1 MMGTL
6 LVRSAGLLLAYAMT
20 VALTRALGSAD
31 FGHLATGLSLAA
43 IFSTCASFGLP
54 MLVTRDIARSGNKAE
69 NASLIVK
76 SFAIVI
82 CLSVLAAAALSVL
95 GFLLAPAARPALLV
109 ALLIFPAM
117 ALIQVRQG
125 AGNPLSGSASALF
138 PEQTALPVLAIAGL
152 WSASHFGAVSLQ
164 TASLIYAA
172 ASLTALAGGMT
183 AIIAYV
189 RFNGGSLPPKDMGV
203 AAASALLRSAAPFF
217 LAQLPRTLSANLDV
231 LIIAY
236 ALGPASAG
244 IYAVAARLANLI
256 ALPLFAAAM
265 AYMPLFAADHQQNDF
280 ERASKTARVA
290 AFYSFAGACGTAALL
305 AFAHGPLT
313 RLFGADFSALP
324 PILLALSVGQ
334 LFNSGCGPNGAIL
347 LMTGH
352 EKSAAALAWLQSAL
366 LCVLTLAFAASGS
379 LLMAACGAALS
390 VAAGNFA
397 SSVLLWRKTGMIVHP
412 FLSLSEL
419 RGELGA
425 LLGKSR

>member
-6 LVRSAGLLLAYAMT
+6 LVRGAGILLFYTMT
-20 VALTRALGSAD
+20 VALTRALGGAQ

-43 IFSTCASFGLP
+43 VFSTCASFGLP
-54 MLVTRDIARSGNKAE
+54 MLATRDIAKSGNKVE

-76 SFAIVI
+76 FFAIAVI
-82 CLSVLAAAALSVL
+82 LSALGAVALSVL
-95 GFLLAPAARPALLV
+95 VFLFAPAHPALLA
-109 ALLIFPAM
+109 ALFVFPVM

-125 AGNPLSGSASALF
+125 VANALTGSASALF
-138 PEQTALPVLAIAGL
+138 PEQIVLPVLAIAGL

-172 ASLTALAGGMT
+172 ASLIALAGGMT

-189 RFNGGSLPPKDMGV
+189 RFNGGSLPPKAPGV
-203 AAASALLRSAAPFF
+203 AAASGLLRSAAPFF

-236 ALGPASAG
+236 ALGPGSAG

-265 AYMPLFAADHQQNDF
+265 AYMPLFAANHQNKDF
-280 ERASKTARVA
+280 ERASKTARIA
-290 AFYSFAGACGTAALL
+290 AFYSFAGACGAAALL
-305 AFAHGPLT
+305 AFAHGSLT
-313 RLFGADFSALP
+313 QLFGPDFSSLP

-334 LFNSGCGPNGAIL
+334 LFNSSCGPNGAIL

-352 EKSAAALAWLQSAL
+352 EKAAAALAWLQSGL
-366 LCVLTLAFAASGS
+366 LCVFTFAFAASGS
-379 LLMAACGAALS
+379 LLMAAFGAALS
-390 VAAGNFA
+390 VAAGNLA
-397 SSVLLWRKTGMIVHP
+397 SSILLWRKTGMIVHP
-412 FLSLSEL
+412 FLSRADL

-425 LLGKSR
+425 FWGKSP